1 MSNQIIPDAED
12 FQAIESEYGRL
23 PPNASDDQR
32 SRHYCFALTLKMVRL
47 YEHGQ
52 LPLGLM
58 REMDKI
64 RAGE

>member
-1 MSNQIIPDAED
+1 MSNQIIPDPED

-23 PPNASDDQR
+23 PTDASDEQR

-47 YEHGQ
+47 YEHGR
-52 LPLGLM
+52 LPLSLL
-58 REMDKI
+58 REMDRI

>member
-1 MSNQIIPDAED
+1 MSNQIIPDPDD

-23 PPNASDDQR
+23 RPDASDEQR
-32 SRHYCFALTLKMVRL
+32 SRHYCFALALKMVRL
-47 YEHGQ
+47 YEHGR
-52 LPLGLM
+52 LPLRLM